1 MDNYAASQQFYL
13 NIIFLSINYQL
24 SIINYQNKKK
34 DGARP
39 LFLFYCD
46 QEVVFLSFLY

>member
-24 SIINYQNKKK
+24 SIINYQIKKK
-34 DGARP
+34 RREAAFFI
-39 LFLFYCD
+39 LL
-46 QEVVFLSFLY
+46 

>member
-24 SIINYQNKKK
+24 SIINYQIKKK
-34 DGARP
+34 TARGR
-39 LFLFYCD
+39 FFYFT
-46 QEVVFLSFLY
+46 VIKK